1 MYHRACGSDCD
12 CAGMSAAVRA
22 SAGGY
27 GRGPLGEN
35 RLSLGSMRAKGN
47 AKRQRWKEPRVG
59 RVYVRI

>member
-1 MYHRACGSDCD
+1 MYHRACGSEYD

-35 RLSLGSMRAKGN
+35 RLLLGSMRAKGN
-47 AKRQRWKEPRVG
+47 AKRQHWKEPRVG
-59 RVYVRI
+59 RAYVRI